1 LHRALPVTVFAA
13 TESLTLLLDQDR
25 FRSLATVD
33 QAQARAI
40 LYIKAEIV
48 RLRSYGQP
56 HRYKFWKFG
65 VDETAVRIW
74 QYSDAHDVVVS
85 LSTDYGLLDGSGY
98 RDRRI
103 FQIDK
108 GGRVALMQ
116 VQRHDGSVVEGRK
129 SGRLAT
135 GVYRSVLWPG

>member
-1 LHRALPVTVFAA
+1 M
-13 TESLTLLLDQDR
+13 
-25 FRSLATVD
+25 D

-56 HRYKFWKFG
+56 HFYKFWRFA
-65 VDETAVRIW
+65 VDETEVQIW
-74 QYSDAHDVVVS
+74 HHSDAHDVIVS
-85 LSTDYGLLDGSGY
+85 LTTDYGLLDGSGY
-98 RDRRI
+98 RDRRK

-108 GGRVALMQ
+108 RGRVALMQ
-116 VQRHDGSVVEGRK
+116 VQRHDGELVERRG
-129 SGRLAT
+129 SGRLAF